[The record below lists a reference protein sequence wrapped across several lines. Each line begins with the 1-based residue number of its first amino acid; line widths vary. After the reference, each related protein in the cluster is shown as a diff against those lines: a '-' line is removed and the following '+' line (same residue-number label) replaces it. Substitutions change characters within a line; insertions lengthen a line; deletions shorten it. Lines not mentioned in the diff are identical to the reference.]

1 MNAPVV
7 DNSFFQEIVVYI
19 IKASVDTFSPY
30 LMPIMMIVFA
40 AAVLF
45 RGLIFWTI
53 KREDWFATEF
63 EKRVRL
69 FMDDIECTKATSFFV
84 IAKRLLEKTY
94 YELIEYRAIMK
105 RRKPDYVF
113 ALSDRFFLIQFG
125 VAILV
130 KDTIK
135 QIKFLKHGGQ
145 PPKLLE
151 ISKNVFQNNPCFK
164 NVFGL
169 FLFPAG
175 VLNDIINIMPGMFII
190 GGIFGT
196 FLGIMQ
202 ALPTLGGMDLQDVEG
217 TKRIMDGFLVSMAF
231 SMGTSI
237 IGIIL
242 SVGMT
247 MVNTTLNPEKLFVDI
262 VDRFENCLDMLWNR
276 SMDNQLPSEIPN
288 FDEHRD
294 PLEALAEESVRN
306 QLAKSKEK
314 INYDTGRAPGLN
326 RDGFLSEDLGHGDSD
341 LSSISLD
348 SRQTDK
354 FDKKAS

>member
-1 MNAPVV
+1 
-7 DNSFFQEIVVYI
+7 
-19 IKASVDTFSPY
+19 
-30 LMPIMMIVFA
+30 
-40 AAVLF
+40 
-45 RGLIFWTI
+45 
-53 KREDWFATEF
+53 
-63 EKRVRL
+63 L
-69 FMDDIECTKATSFFV
+69 FMDDAECTKATSFFV
-84 IAKRLLEKTY
+84 TAKRLLEKTY
-94 YELIEYRAIMK
+94 YELFEYRAIMK
-105 RRKPDYVF
+105 RRKPDYVL
-113 ALSDRFFLIQFG
+113 ALSDRLFLIQFG

-145 PPKLLE
+145 PPKLME

-164 NVFGL
+164 NIFGI
-169 FLFPAG
+169 FLFPSG

-237 IGIIL
+237 IGILL

-247 MVNTTLNPEKLFVDI
+247 FVNTTFNPEKLFVSI

-276 SMDNQLPSEIPN
+276 STDNQLPSEIPN

-294 PLEALAEESVRN
+294 PLEALAEEAVRN
-306 QLAKSKEK
+306 QLSKSKEK
-314 INYDTGRAPGLN
+314 ITYDTGRMHSLPEDTDHSSISE
-326 RDGFLSEDLGHGDSD
+326 DGHLSEMSD
-341 LSSISLD
+341 LSSFTAPLRTS
-348 SRQTDK
+348 TDEK
-354 FDKKAS
+354 KNDINKKAS